1 MNSRRPFNSAGGL
14 GGTVS
19 TPTGPGPRPGV
30 RFFLKNVLNI
40 GLNKQDVW
48 KAKNR
53 YILNLRMEQDDADS
67 YSQYMQ

>member
-40 GLNKQDVW
+40 GLNKMFGKLEIDTF
-48 KAKNR
+48 
-53 YILNLRMEQDDADS
+53 
-67 YSQYMQ
+67 